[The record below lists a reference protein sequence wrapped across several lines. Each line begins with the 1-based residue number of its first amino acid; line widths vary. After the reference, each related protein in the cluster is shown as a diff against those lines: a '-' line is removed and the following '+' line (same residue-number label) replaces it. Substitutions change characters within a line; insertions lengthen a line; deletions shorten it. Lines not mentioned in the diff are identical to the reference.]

1 MRERLRMSMRVE
13 IITMTMCNYYND
25 VRNDYRSR
33 LVVVVVVVVLVV
45 YCSCSCS
52 CSVVSSSTSTF

>member
-13 IITMTMCNYYND
+13 IITMMMCNYYND

-33 LVVVVVVVVLVV
+33 LVVVVVVVLVV

>member
-33 LVVVVVVVVLVV
+33 LVVVVVVLVV